1 MDTTKTHLKTNL
13 IKDKVFFGV
22 VLVLSVVVVIPLV
35 WIIGYIFF
43 RGISG
48 FSPLLFVRDQ
58 NQGGILNAL
67 VGTLLITGIATLIA
81 TPIGIMT
88 GIYLAEYKNRF
99 SSFLR
104 TIVELIQSIPSIV
117 MGLLAYIWFV
127 VPLRSFSALSGSIA
141 LALIMIPVVVKNT
154 EENLRLIPS
163 ILKEAAYALGA
174 PKHEV
179 IFKVLIPCSLSGI
192 TTGVL
197 VGISRILGETA
208 PLLFTAFGARIL
220 HTNVLKPMETLPT
233 LIFKY
238 ATSPVDEW
246 ISIAWATALVLTV
259 TVLFINL
266 VSTIIVKRWKVKL

>member
-1 MDTTKTHLKTNL
+1 MDTTKIHLKANL
-13 IKDKVFFGV
+13 RKDKMFFGV
-22 VLVLSVVVVIPLV
+22 IFVLSLGVLVPLV

-43 RGISG
+43 KGISG
-48 FSPLLFVRDQ
+48 FNLLLFVRDQ

-67 VGTLLITGIATLIA
+67 VGTFLITGIATLIA

-88 GIYLAEYKNRF
+88 GIYLAEYQNRF
-99 SSFLR
+99 SAFLR

-127 VPLRSFSALSGSIA
+127 VPLRSFSAFSGSIA

-174 PKHEV
+174 PRHEV

-208 PLLFTAFGARIL
+208 PLLFTAFGTRVL
-220 HTNVLKPMETLPT
+220 HTNILKPMETLPT
-233 LIFKY
+233 MIFKY

-246 ISIAWATALVLTV
+246 ISIAWATALILTV
-259 TVLFINL
+259 TVLFINFL
-266 VSTIIVKRWKVKL
+266 STVIVKRWKVKL